1 MGIEYYLVKEEEKE
15 LFELGKGGWF
25 FVFNRGKSIFKE
37 RYNFSHILYR
47 DILAHIAPSFDKLIP
62 LQYFQDL
69 AKNIFDW
76 VGDSKVCLKSDADFE
91 DGGQEKYTQTGT
103 RYIKYPSKLKD
114 ILKEC
119 LDVLKY
125 GRSEKIKKDVIA
137 KLEALI
143 FE

>member
-15 LFELGKGGWF
+15 LFELGKGCWSRI
-25 FVFNRGKSIFKE
+25 FNRGESILKE
-37 RYNFSHILYR
+37 RYNFPHTLYR

-76 VGDSKVCLKSDADFE
+76 AGNSKVCLKNDTDFE
-91 DGGQEKYTQTGT
+91 DGGRERYTQTGT
-103 RYIKYPSKLKD
+103 RYIKYPSKPKD

-125 GRSEKIKKDVIA
+125 GRSEKIKEDVIV
-137 KLEALI
+137 KLEALLL
-143 FE
+143 E